1 MIFGIGRYSVA
12 DPYIWATNEL
22 KGYQDAQGLSQVSQ
36 EMYYS
41 FLITRYAL
49 KLTSRDRSR
58 YITAKPQYIVNT
70 KNLTGFGTHDYM
82 SRILKFVSDLS
93 NFVKNL
99 VTGRVT
105 GQSVSKTKVTA
116 NVTPR
121 GRSEVFSA
129 STRSK
134 KYSLFVI
141 WHHRECDSSPP
152 VALFLDTFFRIPLC
166 TKAF

>member
-1 MIFGIGRYSVA
+1 M
-12 DPYIWATNEL
+12 
-22 KGYQDAQGLSQVSQ
+22 
-36 EMYYS
+36 
-41 FLITRYAL
+41 
-49 KLTSRDRSR
+49 
-58 YITAKPQYIVNT
+58 
-70 KNLTGFGTHDYM
+70 
-82 SRILKFVSDLS
+82 VSDLS
-93 NFVKNL
+93 NFVKKM

-141 WHHRECDSSPP
+141 WYHRECDSPP
-152 VALFLDTFFRIPLC
+152 STSLFLTLPYTSFRFPSESLSAKRKPKEGVKEKRSRRRRIALSMVPNHE
-166 TKAF
+166 